1 VVHVEMNTNPAEP
14 VRMVVARSTQAS
26 LTFNLPTPEGWSPR

>member
-1 VVHVEMNTNPAEP
+1 

-26 LTFNLPTPEGWSPR
+26 LTFNLETPAGWSPRR